1 MNPPSSL
8 ADSTRAAEHESS
20 RWFTD
25 EVHRHEPQLRS
36 YLLGRFPAVRDVD
49 DVVQESY
56 LRIWKAR
63 AAHPIASAK
72 GFLFTIA
79 RHLAIDLAQKKQA
92 TLEVNWGD
100 LAELAVVDDAPDAF
114 ERLSYQ
120 EKVSLLA
127 DLLAELPAR
136 CREIVILRKL
146 HCLPQKEVAA
156 RLGLS
161 ERTVENQLAR
171 GMKRCI
177 RILRRH
183 EAKNGGLR

>member
-1 MNPPSSL
+1 MNPPSSF
-8 ADSTRAAEHESS
+8 ADSTRAAEQESS
-20 RWFTD
+20 RWFAD
-25 EVHRHEPQLRS
+25 EVRPHEPQLRS
-36 YLLGRFPAVRDVD
+36 YLHGRFPAVRDVD

-63 AAHPIASAK
+63 AAHPIESAK

-79 RHLAIDLAQKKQA
+79 RHLAIDVARKKQA

-100 LAELAVVDDAPDAF
+100 LAELPVVDEAPDAF

-127 DLLAELPAR
+127 DMLAELPAR

-146 HCLPQKEVAA
+146 RSLSQKEVAA

-183 EAKNGGLR
+183 EAQDNHRR